1 MPRGGSK
8 RGEKRGGAK
17 PSVLRVKK
25 ADKSVDPSTPKKP
38 RKVPPPHDNQNGG
51 RRYGSHSKP
60 TFDPQVG
67 VLLTKHRSPL
77 KREQELEMYFMI
89 TGKRM
94 RMPKEVMLDAMGYF
108 EDRAVQHV
116 QVAYANLEMAEQAE
130 TPEARQLYNEA
141 AMLEEQRARE
151 YLVTATDVAYKVAPF
166 VHPRLS
172 AIMTNPG
179 ANDSPTTL
187 LATLMRELD
196 EAGQPPRYIDH
207 QAEEG

>member
-1 MPRGGSK
+1 MPGSRK
-8 RGEKRGGAK
+8 GERRGGAK

-25 ADKSVDPSTPKKP
+25 ADKPAGSSAPKKP
-38 RKVPPPHDNQNGG
+38 RAPQEQNGG

-60 TFDPQVG
+60 SFDPHVG
-67 VLLTKHRSPL
+67 VLLTKNRSPL
-77 KREQELEMYFMI
+77 KREQELEMYFLI

-116 QVAYANLEMAEQAE
+116 QVAYANLEMAEQAD
-130 TPEARQLYNEA
+130 TPEQRRVYNEA
-141 AMLEEQRARE
+141 AMLEEARARE

-179 ANDSPTTL
+179 ANDSPMTL

-207 QAEEG
+207 QANEGQSND